1 MPTVLHPT
9 VTDAGKAAAIAA
21 DAGGLELELTHLS
34 FHDHYFVPDGTET
47 AIPSE
52 HIRVPIIGLR
62 VNPTQIRL
70 SGIWS
75 DNVHLTNLDIGSI
88 GVWAGS
94 TLFAVYAKS
103 AAPPFAV
110 KSPNVDFVGFY
121 EMALSVVPPNSVN
134 VVISTDSALLA
145 ALVAHETAVNP
156 HPQYVRKDRIA
167 FEAGRMVGLQHA
179 SATNSDLKFTL
190 PNQDVTGGYV
200 DGMRV
205 LLATTLNNNANMT
218 AGLVGFTSYPVKK
231 GAGVAIGN
239 NDIVPARFFEL
250 IFNATSFS
258 GPYWVL
264 NLLGIDEQGLII
276 SGKNT
281 ARTELLVNGCFQIN
295 TESRSGFFPTGW
307 QVDAFSERTIK
318 QINLDLFPYISDH
331 WRIDSYV
338 SGVYHDMANITVSLL
353 DPMNFPAAHQ
363 YLPKTVCVNRAS
375 GDTDTYPI
383 TLSNVIRNK
392 DTIRARGKRAILS
405 FWVKKETT
413 FTDTVTAN
421 VVERKDFTGGDKA
434 LFGFTTSTIANF
446 TVTAS
451 GTWQRMAF
459 PVDIDADTNQIAV
472 TLEITPTA
480 TPSTGDYQIYFAGVN
495 LKIAEVDDGYTQVP
509 DYEYSRELCLK
520 TYRGANG
527 DYGTVI
533 DARYSDLGTLIVVTP
548 SHLDEGQQLTT
559 IANGVNTI
567 KFSWISGGGTIAKST
582 ATVDD
587 WVTPPPTWLTGH
599 AYDNAV
605 QIEFS
610 GVTGDPEPGSGQ
622 YGAIIWLH
630 DMIIDG
636 RL

>member
-75 DNVHLTNLDIGSI
+75 DNAHLTNLDIGSI

-205 LLATTLNNNANMT
+205 LLATTLTNNANMT
-218 AGLVGFTSYPVKK
+218 AGLVGFTSHPVKK
-231 GAGVAIGN
+231 GAGVAIGS

-250 IFNATSFS
+250 VFNATSFS

-307 QVDAFSERTIK
+307 QVDTFSERTIK

-338 SGVYHDMANITVSLL
+338 SGVYHDMANVTVSLL
-353 DPMNFPAAHQ
+353 DPMKFPAAHQ
-363 YLPKTVCVNRAS
+363 SLPKTVCVNRAS

-383 TLSNVIRNK
+383 TLSNVVRNK
-392 DTIRARGKRAILS
+392 DTLRARGKRAILS
-405 FWVKKETT
+405 FFVKKETS

-421 VVERKDFTGGDKA
+421 IVQRKDFTGGDKA

-459 PVDIDADTNQIAV
+459 PVNVDYDTTQIAV
-472 TLEITPTA
+472 TLEITPTS

-509 DYEYSRELCLK
+509 DYEYTRELCLK

-533 DARYSDLGTLIVVTP
+533 DARYSDLGTLIVVPP

-559 IANGVNTI
+559 IANGINTI

-587 WVTPPPTWLTGH
+587 WAVPPPTWLTGH